1 MKQLFYL
8 LVISFLISCN
18 PNPEKKDLIGLWSIT
33 HENIQG
39 DLIFT
44 QDSAFAKGLTNLGL
58 SYTWKI
64 NDSTIY
70 YKYHGDSIPGYN
82 RNWQLNYRFNPKKD
96 SLYITQPWDSS
107 HFESPFI
114 RIHNGYEHFM
124 HQSRSKIDLP
134 IKNDSLVFLED
145 SDFGLNIYVS
155 YRDEK
160 KSSNRTS

>member
-18 PNPEKKDLIGLWSIT
+18 PNPEKKDLIGVWSIT

-82 RNWQLNYRFNPKKD
+82 RNCN
-96 SLYITQPWDSS
+96 
-107 HFESPFI
+107 
-114 RIHNGYEHFM
+114 
-124 HQSRSKIDLP
+124 
-134 IKNDSLVFLED
+134 
-145 SDFGLNIYVS
+145 
-155 YRDEK
+155 
-160 KSSNRTS
+160 